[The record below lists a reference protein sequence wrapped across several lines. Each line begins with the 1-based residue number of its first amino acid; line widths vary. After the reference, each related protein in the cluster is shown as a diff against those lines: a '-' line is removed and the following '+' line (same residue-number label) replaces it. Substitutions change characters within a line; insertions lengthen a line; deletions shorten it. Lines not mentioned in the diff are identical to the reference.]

1 MKLVQT
7 DYNLSCIRWLPFP
20 SLPYRTDGH
29 KMVLVEGIPTVF
41 SWERIERFD
50 GTKWVEATDG
60 GRGKEDEDETRLKLM
75 RSRSH
80 FTVTTVPGHLV
91 PKCAVL

>member
-1 MKLVQT
+1 MQ
-7 DYNLSCIRWLPFP
+7 FP

-41 SWERIERFD
+41 SWERMVRFNGSD
-50 GTKWVEATDG
+50 WIEATDG
-60 GRGKEDEDETRLKLM
+60 KEENETRLRLNK
-75 RSRSH
+75 SRSH

-91 PKCAVL
+91 PKCSGVRSII